1 MTINQLQLLHSACGL
16 AFLCLPALC
25 QVAGSIPSAI
35 AGANLPSQPLGPN
48 DLIAISVYD
57 APEFTRT
64 VRISTD
70 GQIRLPML
78 NRALKAAGLLPGEL
92 ETSIAD
98 ALNAEGILVN
108 PVVTVTV
115 AEYQSRPIS
124 VVGAVKSPITFQAS
138 GTVTLL
144 EAISRAGG
152 FSPDAGLQVLITR
165 VEQGAAARSTR
176 RISVRSLIDDADG
189 AANIRLIG
197 GEEIRIPEV
206 GKVVVLGNVRK
217 PGSYPMRDSVETTV
231 LKMLAVA
238 EGLAPYASK
247 QAYIIRSAGDTGPK
261 REIPV
266 ELSKILKRQ
275 APDVPLEANDILYV
289 PDNSGR
295 RASMTVL
302 EKLAGFGA
310 ATASGVIIWGGR

>member
-1 MTINQLQLLHSACGL
+1 MAINHLQFLHTACGIAL
-16 AFLCLPALC
+16 LCLPALC
-25 QVAGSIPSAI
+25 QVAGPPPSVIP
-35 AGANLPSQPLGPN
+35 GGNLPSQPLGPN
-48 DLIAISVYD
+48 DLIAVSVYD

-64 VRISTD
+64 VRISKD

-78 NRALKAAGLLPGEL
+78 SRAIKAAGLLPGDL
-92 ETSIAD
+92 ETAIAG
-98 ALNAEGILVN
+98 ALDAEGILVN

-124 VVGAVKSPITFQAS
+124 VVGAVKSPTTFQAS

-152 FSPDAGLQVLITR
+152 FSPDAGLEVLITR
-165 VEQGAAARSTR
+165 MEPGAAAPSTR
-176 RISVRSLIDDADG
+176 RISVKALIDDADS

-206 GKVVVLGNVRK
+206 GKIVVLGNVRK
-217 PGSYPMRDSVETTV
+217 PGSYPVHDSSETTV

-247 QAYIIRSAGDTGPK
+247 QAYIIRRPGDAGPK

-266 ELSKILKRQ
+266 ELSNILKRK

-289 PDNSGR
+289 PDNSGW

>member
-1 MTINQLQLLHSACGL
+1 MAL
-16 AFLCLPALC
+16 LCLPALC
-25 QVAGSIPSAI
+25 QLPGSSLSAVAG
-35 AGANLPSQPLGPN
+35 GNLPSQPLGPN
-48 DLIAISVYD
+48 DLIAVLVYD

-64 VRISTD
+64 VRISAD
-70 GQIRLPML
+70 GHIRLPML
-78 NRALKAAGLLPGEL
+78 NRAIKAAGLLPGDL

-108 PVVTVTV
+108 PVVMVTV

-124 VVGAVKSPITFQAS
+124 VVGAVKAPITFQAS

-152 FSPDAGLQVLITR
+152 FSPDAGLDVLITR
-165 VEQGAAARSTR
+165 VEPGAATPFTR
-176 RISVRSLIDDADG
+176 RISVKALIDDADR
-189 AANIRLIG
+189 AANIRLVG
-197 GEEIRIPEV
+197 GEEIRVPEV
-206 GKVVVLGNVRK
+206 GKIVVLGNVRK
-217 PGSYPMRDSVETTV
+217 PGSYPMRDSSETTV
-231 LKMLAVA
+231 LKILAIA

-247 QAYIIRSAGDTGPK
+247 QAYIIRAAGDGGPK
-261 REIPV
+261 REIAV
-266 ELSKILKRQ
+266 ELSKILKRK
-275 APDVPLEANDILYV
+275 APDVPLAANDILYV

-302 EKLAGFGA
+302 EKIAGFGA